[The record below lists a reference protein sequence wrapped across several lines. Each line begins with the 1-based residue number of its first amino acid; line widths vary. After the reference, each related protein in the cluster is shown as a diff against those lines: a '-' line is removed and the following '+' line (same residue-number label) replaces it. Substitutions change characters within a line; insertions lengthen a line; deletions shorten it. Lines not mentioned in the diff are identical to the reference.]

1 MVNKFQASKQSYM
14 KGFNMLE
21 TSIIVI
27 MLEAIVLCFLC
38 SKILVTV
45 NTLAKKID
53 DLVDRLDG
61 FME

>member
-1 MVNKFQASKQSYM
+1 MPTLF
-14 KGFNMLE
+14 LE

-27 MLEAIVLCFLC
+27 MLEVIVLCFLC